1 VSAQALEQL
10 ISDSVNEIGVQLH
23 GVLVGVRVGVGVT
36 LMLGVLLILIDGV
49 TVGVTVGVLVGVTDG
64 VIDGVIEGVTLGVGV
79 GDTQVPELD
88 AYALPPLSL
97 ITKNVP
103 AGIPPPVKKNVVAAL
118 PTNAW
123 ISAIVHVSVPSG
135 T

>member
-1 VSAQALEQL
+1 L
-10 ISDSVNEIGVQLH
+10 
-23 GVLVGVRVGVGVT
+23 
-36 LMLGVLLILIDGV
+36 LGVFV
-49 TVGVTVGVLVGVTDG
+49 G
-64 VIDGVIEGVTLGVGV
+64 VIDGVTLGVTVAVTLGVTVAVTDGVGV

-118 PTNAW
+118 PTNA
-123 ISAIVHVSVPSG
+123 
-135 T
+135 